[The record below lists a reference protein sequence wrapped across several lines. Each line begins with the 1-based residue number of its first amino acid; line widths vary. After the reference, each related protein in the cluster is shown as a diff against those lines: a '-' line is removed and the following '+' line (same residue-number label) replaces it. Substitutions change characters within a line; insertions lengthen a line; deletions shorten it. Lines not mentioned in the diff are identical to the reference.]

1 MRLGNTVEFTHVAL
15 GLIPEIL
22 NAIDVIV
29 AVCEELRVVDTE
41 VMEVR
46 HILHIIAA
54 PAVGINDA
62 IRDHLRSMIGISVA
76 PEASGMILV

>member
-15 GLIPEIL
+15 GLILEIL

-29 AVCEELRVVDTE
+29 AVCEQLRMLDTE

-46 HILHIIAA
+46 YIQHIIAA

-62 IRDHLRSMIGISVA
+62 IRDHLALYDGDQRGA
-76 PEASGMILV
+76 